1 MGKRGPK
8 PGGKRP
14 KGAGRK
20 KGTPNKKT
28 RMLEEILRAKKVDP
42 VEGLIELLNS
52 KCVCKECDADL
63 AYLNLSL
70 RDKANIYM
78 DFMRFLYPQR
88 KSIDHNLAG
97 LTDTDDV
104 TFKTEW
110 SKTPIK

>member
-14 KGAGRK
+14 AGAGRK
-20 KGTPNKKT
+20 KGTPNRKT

-42 VEGLIELLNS
+42 VEGLLEILN
-52 KCVCKECDADL
+52 KECVCKDCGGNL
-63 AYLNLSL
+63 ALNQ

-78 DFMRFLYPQR
+78 EFMNFLYPKR
-88 KSIDHNLAG
+88 KSIDHSLANLG
-97 LTDTDDV
+97 DDENV

-110 SKTPIK
+110 SKNKIK